1 MPFVP
6 PMLPPAAAAV
16 VAARPVAVPSAAAIR
31 PALPAAPPLTGVVR
45 DSAGRPLPN
54 VTVALPALQRQTTTN
69 EEGRFAFRGLPAG
82 TYVVNAFQVGYALA
96 RATATVPE
104 SGPDVTVTLTMRPT
118 TIRLETVQV
127 TATPVGTDPLQITQ
141 STLDLSGKALER
153 NLGASVATTLANEP
167 GISQRFSG
175 PVANMPVIRGLTGE
189 RILVL
194 QDGQRAGDLSGA
206 SSDHAVTIDP
216 LAAQRIEVVRGPASL
231 LYGTQALGGVVNVI
245 SNDIP
250 TQVPSHV
257 QGSFAAQA
265 ESVNPGGA
273 GSLGVVA
280 PLGEHLAVTARG
292 TVRSAQDFRVGGGQ
306 GAYFN
311 TFQRTQGG
319 VAGLGF
325 AGDRA
330 TGGVVYRGSRF
341 DYGLPAPP
349 GDAGAGSHIKGARN
363 EAAGRADVTLG
374 TGPLRLLRVDGNAQW
389 YHHDELE
396 NTGEV
401 GTRFDLKTQSLNA
414 TARTQVGRVAGAF
427 GAQGLFRQYASTGE
441 EALTPAADYNNYGL
455 FVFQELPLRAQAAGA
470 DTAHVHVPT
479 VQFGAR
485 FDRSGVSTKASAE
498 EKFGPARTV
507 TFNTFSGSL
516 GGSMPV
522 GTRATLSGS
531 VARAFRSPTVEELY
545 SNAFHAAVGTY
556 DVGNPTL
563 RAEIN
568 TGLDGVFRV
577 ESGRAFGTLS
587 AYVNRINNFI
597 TPVITGLVDPQT
609 GAAPAAGAEGAVPR
623 NVFGQAN
630 ATLRGVEG
638 QVEGTVAPRLVAG
651 VTGDL
656 VRGTFT
662 GGGDVP
668 FLPPARLG
676 ASLRYDDGRYTA
688 GGDVRY
694 AFAQDR
700 TSQASCGRAG
710 DVLPDVQPGTPGVP
724 CVDVATAAY
733 TLLNLNA
740 GVTFTAGG
748 RLHSVLLRADNL
760 ADVRYYDAASRVKS
774 YVGNPGRN
782 VSLVYR
788 LLF

>member
-1 MPFVP
+1 MPILMP
-6 PMLPPAAAAV
+6 AHPAASVGAPPV
-16 VAARPVAVPSAAAIR
+16 VARRPAVPT
-31 PALPAAPPLTGVVR
+31 APPLTGVVQ
-45 DSAGRPLPN
+45 DSAGRPVAN

-69 EEGRFAFRGLPAG
+69 EEGRFTFRGLPAG
-82 TYVVNAFQVGYALA
+82 TYVVNAFQIGFALA
-96 RATATVPE
+96 RATAVVPE
-104 SGPDVTVTLTMRPT
+104 SGPEVRVTLTMRPT
-118 TIRLETVQV
+118 TIRLEAVQV

-257 QGSFAAQA
+257 QGSFAAQT

-280 PLGEHLAVTARG
+280 PLGEHFALTARG
-292 TVRSAQDFRVGGGQ
+292 TVRSAGDFRVGGGQ

-330 TGGVVYRGSRF
+330 TGGVVYRGNRF

-349 GDAGAGSHIKGARN
+349 GDAGAGAHIRGARN
-363 EAAGRADVTLG
+363 EAAGRTDVTLG
-374 TGPLRLLRVDGNAQW
+374 TGPFRLLRVDGNAQW
-389 YHHDELE
+389 YHHDEVE
-396 NTGEV
+396 NTGAV
-401 GTRFDLKTQSLNA
+401 GTRFDLRTQSLNA
-414 TARTQVGRVAGAF
+414 TARTQFGRLSGAF
-427 GAQGLFRQYASTGE
+427 GAQGLFRQYQSTGA
-441 EALTPAADYNNYGL
+441 EALTPAADYTNAGL
-455 FVFQELPLRAQAAGA
+455 FVFEELPLAARPADA

-479 VQFGAR
+479 VQVGAR
-485 FDRSGVSTKASAE
+485 YDRFGVATRASANP
-498 EKFGPARTV
+498 KFGPARTV
-507 TFNTFSGSL
+507 NFTTFSGSL
-516 GGSMPV
+516 GGSVPV

-531 VARAFRSPTVEELY
+531 VARAFRGPTVEELY
-545 SNAFHAAVGTY
+545 SNGFHAAVGTF
-556 DVGNPTL
+556 DVGNPSL
-563 RAEIN
+563 KAEIN
-568 TGLDGVFRV
+568 TGLDGVLRV
-577 ESGRAFGTLS
+577 ENGRAFGTLS
-587 AYVNRINNFI
+587 AYVNRISNFI
-597 TPVITGLVDPQT
+597 TPTITGVVDPET
-609 GAAPAAGAEGAVPR
+609 GAPVAAGTAGAVPR
-623 NVFGQAN
+623 SVYGQTD
-630 ATLRGVEG
+630 ATLRGLEG
-638 QVEGTVAPRLVAG
+638 QIEGTVAPRVVAG
-651 VTGDL
+651 AMGDL
-656 VRGTFT
+656 VRGTLA
-662 GGGDVP
+662 GGGNVP

-676 ASLRYDDGRYTA
+676 ATLRYDDGRFTA
-688 GGDVRY
+688 GGDVRH
-694 AFAQDR
+694 AFAQNR
-700 TSQASCGRAG
+700 TSQAACGRAG
-710 DVLPDVQPGTPGVP
+710 AALPADEPGTAGVP
-724 CVDVATAAY
+724 CVDVATGAY
-733 TLLNLNA
+733 TLVNLNA
-740 GVTFTAGG
+740 GVTFTVGG
-748 RLHSVLLRADNL
+748 RLHSVLLRADNVG
-760 ADVRYYDAASRVKS
+760 DVRYFDAASRVKRF
-774 YVGNPGRN
+774 VGNPGRN